1 MALGG
6 EAINEEAA
14 GGVGQQQHSSTERTL
29 SRRNSSQWRQASRR
43 HSG

>member
-14 GGVGQQQHSSTERTL
+14 GGVGQHSSTKRTL
-29 SRRNSSQWRQASRR
+29 SGRKSSQWRQATRR
-43 HSG
+43 HSW